1 MRLISWNTNARSR
14 RVAEQIEFLKSRNPD
29 ILSLQEVTPNSIPH
43 FRDGLKEIGL
53 EFVVDS
59 FKLTKNPALYSGPRR
74 RGVLVASRYPAT
86 SNRNQ
91 VLQVPW
97 HEKVLAVTV
106 EWSRRKKIDLFAT
119 YIPSGSSNGWVK
131 AETLEGIFE
140 ALSGKLKRPRIL
152 CGDFN
157 APQEEYPSGEIVT
170 WAQQIKPN
178 GDAVVRKRFRNGE
191 GKRWDA
197 AERNVLEGLAPFD
210 LPDIYR
216 LLNGWT
222 IQEYSWYPIRKIPVR
237 GRRFDH
243 VFASRSLGPRACH
256 YLQEALDQ
264 GLSDHAPIE
273 VDFSMEASS
282 AGKSN

>member
-1 MRLISWNTNARSR
+1 M
-14 RVAEQIEFLKSRNPD
+14 
-29 ILSLQEVTPNSIPH
+29 
-43 FRDGLKEIGL
+43 
-53 EFVVDS
+53 
-59 FKLTKNPALYSGPRR
+59 
-74 RGVLVASRYPAT
+74 LVASRYPAT

-91 VLQVPW
+91 VFRVPW

-106 EWSRRKKIDLFAT
+106 KWPRTKIDLIAT

-131 AETLEGIFE
+131 AETLDGIFE
-140 ALSGKLKRPRIL
+140 ALSGKSRRPRIL

-170 WAQQIKPN
+170 WAQRISPN

-191 GKRWDA
+191 GERWDA

-222 IQEYSWYPIRKIPVR
+222 VQEYSWYPIRRVPVR

-243 VFASRSLGPRACH
+243 VFAYRSLGPSACR
-256 YLQEALDQ
+256 YLPKALDL
-264 GLSDHAPIE
+264 GLSDHAPVE
-273 VDFSMEASS
+273 ADFSMEASS
-282 AGKSN
+282 VANSI